1 MAGHS
6 PTPKQIANVQRD
18 GQPVAGAEP
27 GNRRAVTNGAHSQQ
41 RLAPLREHHAA
52 ELRRDFPEL
61 DDRRLAL
68 LADRLARLDAAR
80 AWLDEQGGIVRNKH
94 GEPFPIVDRVEKWAA
109 ATERRLD
116 AIEAERRAPVPVGDA
131 IRDHLGDGEEVAAE

>member
-1 MAGHS
+1 LE
-6 PTPKQIANVQRD
+6 NVQRY
-18 GQPVAGAEP
+18 GKPVGGAEP
-27 GNRRAVTNGAHSQQ
+27 GNGRAVTNGAHSQQ

-94 GEPFPIVDRVEKWAA
+94 GEPYPIVDRIEKWATS
-109 ATERRLD
+109 TERRLD
-116 AIEAERRAPVPVGDA
+116 VLAAERRAPIPVGDQL
-131 IRDHLGDGEEVAAE
+131 RDHLGDGGPTDAEVAE